1 MDKRKK
7 RIAIG
12 GAAALAVAAAVAVA
26 AYFAAKDEKPNMVA
40 VGEDTVSI
48 AETFTPP
55 DQTKPYQKLVKI
67 SNTGTIPCYVRA
79 RIEFSD
85 SDSQSH
91 ASFSGETADPE
102 ASAPADNTFFPADP
116 TDSDSYTKHLPADWV
131 YNETDGYYYYKN
143 AVKPGEETNAL
154 LAWVKMNYGNNEQAA
169 AHDIYVYSES
179 VQTVDPKTGSAYTD
193 YSDAW
198 TKFTAAAEP

>member
-1 MDKRKK
+1 M
-7 RIAIG
+7 
-12 GAAALAVAAAVAVA
+12 LAVAAAVAVA

-85 SDSQSH
+85 SDSQSR
-91 ASFSGETADPE
+91 ASFSGETA
-102 ASAPADNTFFPADP
+102 APNDSTVFYPADP
-116 TDSDSYTKHLPADWV
+116 AAENSYTKHLPADWE
-131 YNETDGYYYYKN
+131 YNVTDGYYYYKN
-143 AVKPGEETNAL
+143 AVKPGEETAAL
-154 LAWVKMNYGNNEQAA
+154 LAWVKMNYDDNEQAA

-179 VQTVDPKTGSAYTD
+179 VQTVDPKTGAAYTD

-198 TKFTAAAEP
+198 TKFTAQAP